1 MHAVITRKF
10 YDRKVNRPKDSE
22 SLSKEGNSSCIVPS
36 IRNEVYHMLVKDIM
50 TKDVITVKKEAS
62 IREIA
67 QTIVDH
73 DVSGLPVMDDDGTVC
88 GIVSEGDLVRKE
100 FAPELPDE
108 LCILGAVIYYSGLRE
123 YQDAFRKIAAI
134 SAEQLMTKKIISVK
148 ADDDVSEVAKILY
161 NKHVKRVPVL
171 DEKKHLLGIVSRRD
185 IVKMMLILTASSRQ
199 KLRSLAKPAFSSS
212 SFSLPCS
219 SCEIFSA
226 SQRDEF
232 SPTLKGKIAK

>member
-1 MHAVITRKF
+1 
-10 YDRKVNRPKDSE
+10 
-22 SLSKEGNSSCIVPS
+22 
-36 IRNEVYHMLVKDIM
+36 MLVKDIM
-50 TKDVITVKKEAS
+50 TKDVVTVKKEAS

-171 DEKKHLLGIVSRRD
+171 DEKKHLLGIVSRREGYRTAVLGFPFETIISREVRD
-185 IVKMMLILTASSRQ
+185 LLMKQILDFFAS
-199 KLRSLAKPAFSSS
+199 
-212 SFSLPCS
+212 
-219 SCEIFSA
+219 EN
-226 SQRDEF
+226 
-232 SPTLKGKIAK
+232 

>member
-1 MHAVITRKF
+1 
-10 YDRKVNRPKDSE
+10 
-22 SLSKEGNSSCIVPS
+22 
-36 IRNEVYHMLVKDIM
+36 MLVKDIM
-50 TKDVITVKKEAS
+50 TKDVVTVKKEAS

-171 DEKKHLLGIVSRRD
+171 DEKKHLLGIVRPPRHRQDDARVIPSA
-185 IVKMMLILTASSRQ
+185 ASSRPV
-199 KLRSLAKPAFSSS
+199 SVIPTEAG
-212 SFSLPCS
+212 FSLS
-219 SCEIFSA
+219 SHFLCCMLFLTEIFSQHLSSA
-226 SQRDEF
+226 MSFLD
-232 SPTLKGKIAK
+232 TKGKNL

>member
-1 MHAVITRKF
+1 
-10 YDRKVNRPKDSE
+10 
-22 SLSKEGNSSCIVPS
+22 
-36 IRNEVYHMLVKDIM
+36 MLVKDIM

-88 GIVSEGDLVRKE
+88 GIVSEGKE

-185 IVKMMLILTASSRQ
+185 IVKMMLA
-199 KLRSLAKPAFSSS
+199 
-212 SFSLPCS
+212 
-219 SCEIFSA
+219 
-226 SQRDEF
+226 
-232 SPTLKGKIAK
+232 

>member
-1 MHAVITRKF
+1 
-10 YDRKVNRPKDSE
+10 
-22 SLSKEGNSSCIVPS
+22 
-36 IRNEVYHMLVKDIM
+36 MLVKDIM

-134 SAEQLMTKKIISVK
+134 SAEQLMTKKVVTVK
-148 ADDDVSEVAKILY
+148 AYDDVSDVARLMRDRHI
-161 NKHVKRVPVL
+161 KRVPVL
-171 DEKKHLLGIVSRRD
+171 DDEGHLIGIVSRQD
-185 IVKMMLILTASSRQ
+185 IVKMLL
-199 KLRSLAKPAFSSS
+199 
-212 SFSLPCS
+212 
-219 SCEIFSA
+219 
-226 SQRDEF
+226 
-232 SPTLKGKIAK
+232 

>member
-1 MHAVITRKF
+1 
-10 YDRKVNRPKDSE
+10 
-22 SLSKEGNSSCIVPS
+22 
-36 IRNEVYHMLVKDIM
+36 MLVKDIM
-50 TKDVITVKKEAS
+50 TKDVVTVKKEAS

-148 ADDDVSEVAKILY
+148 ADDDVSEVATILY

-185 IVKMMLILTASSRQ
+185 IVKMMLA
-199 KLRSLAKPAFSSS
+199 
-212 SFSLPCS
+212 
-219 SCEIFSA
+219 
-226 SQRDEF
+226 
-232 SPTLKGKIAK
+232 

>member
-1 MHAVITRKF
+1 
-10 YDRKVNRPKDSE
+10 
-22 SLSKEGNSSCIVPS
+22 
-36 IRNEVYHMLVKDIM
+36 MLVKDIM
-50 TKDVITVKKEAS
+50 TKDVVTVKKEAS

-134 SAEQLMTKKIISVK
+134 SAEQLMTKKVVTVK
-148 ADDDVSEVAKILY
+148 AYDDVSDVARLMRDRHI
-161 NKHVKRVPVL
+161 KRVPVL
-171 DEKKHLLGIVSRRD
+171 DDEGHLIGIVSRQD
-185 IVKMMLILTASSRQ
+185 IVKMMLA
-199 KLRSLAKPAFSSS
+199 
-212 SFSLPCS
+212 
-219 SCEIFSA
+219 
-226 SQRDEF
+226 
-232 SPTLKGKIAK
+232 

>member
-1 MHAVITRKF
+1 
-10 YDRKVNRPKDSE
+10 
-22 SLSKEGNSSCIVPS
+22 
-36 IRNEVYHMLVKDIM
+36 MLVKDIM

-161 NKHVKRVPVL
+161 NKQVKRVPVL
-171 DEKKHLLGIVSRRD
+171 YEKKHLLGIVSRRD
-185 IVKMMLILTASSRQ
+185 IVKMMLA
-199 KLRSLAKPAFSSS
+199 
-212 SFSLPCS
+212 
-219 SCEIFSA
+219 
-226 SQRDEF
+226 
-232 SPTLKGKIAK
+232 

>member
-1 MHAVITRKF
+1 
-10 YDRKVNRPKDSE
+10 
-22 SLSKEGNSSCIVPS
+22 
-36 IRNEVYHMLVKDIM
+36 MLVKDIM

-134 SAEQLMTKKIISVK
+134 SAEQLMTKTMMS
-148 ADDDVSEVAKILY
+148 A
-161 NKHVKRVPVL
+161 RW
-171 DEKKHLLGIVSRRD
+171 RRSSTTSMSSACLCSTRRS
-185 IVKMMLILTASSRQ
+185 ICSASS
-199 KLRSLAKPAFSSS
+199 AAATSS
-212 SFSLPCS
+212 
-219 SCEIFSA
+219 
-226 SQRDEF
+226 R
-232 SPTLKGKIAK
+232 